1 MAAGST
7 YTPIAT
13 YTVSGSTVADVS
25 FTSISGYTDIVG
37 VLNLIPTGSGNALR
51 AQVNND
57 ASTIYSRSVLYGN
70 GSSAL
75 STRNTGMPDLTGQWG
90 LGSGSS
96 PLMFIF
102 NYQNYS
108 NSTTNKSILWRVND
122 QSGTTVGASV
132 SLYPSTSAITQI
144 NYKTNGSGYF
154 AIGST
159 FTLYGIAAA

>member
-13 YTVSGSTVADVS
+13 YTVASGTIADVS
-25 FTSISGYTDIVG
+25 FSSISGYTDIVG
-37 VLNLIPTGSGNALR
+37 VINLIPTGSGNALR

-57 ASTIYSRSVLYGN
+57 ASTIYSRTVLYGT

-90 LGSGSS
+90 LSSGSN
-96 PLMFIF
+96 PLTFIF

-108 NSTTNKSILWRVND
+108 NTTTNKTVLWRLADNANGQV
-122 QSGTTVGASV
+122 VAAV
-132 SLYPSTSAITQI
+132 SMYPSTSAITQI
-144 NYKTNGSGYF
+144 NYKTNNNFF

-159 FTLYGIAAA
+159 FTLWGILNA